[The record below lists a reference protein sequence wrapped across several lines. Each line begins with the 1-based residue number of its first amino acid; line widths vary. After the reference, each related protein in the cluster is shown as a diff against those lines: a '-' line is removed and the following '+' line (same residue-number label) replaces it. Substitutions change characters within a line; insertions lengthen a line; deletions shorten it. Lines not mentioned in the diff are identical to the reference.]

1 MRNSVYKT
9 IFVMAAGFVAVRQVR
24 MIGIISVQAT
34 PKEPLARA
42 TKVTRSMSGY
52 RTTNGNIAAIDFG
65 TTSVSVAFT
74 TSGDKDVNTVVLD
87 QSNQDTR
94 IPNTLL
100 LKRTENGST
109 TIISVGND
117 ATTVYSKL
125 RASDR
130 CNYIYFERIKMLMKR
145 DKVVCKYCNIIIW
158 QFILYRSLIV
168 NHLLSHFR
176 ESHFI

>member
-1 MRNSVYKT
+1 
-9 IFVMAAGFVAVRQVR
+9 MATGFVAVRQVR
-24 MIGIISVQAT
+24 MIGIISVRAT

-42 TKVTRSMSGY
+42 TKVTRSISGY

-74 TSGDKDVNTVVLD
+74 TGGDKDVNTLVLD
-87 QSNQDTR
+87 QSNLDTR

-109 TIISVGND
+109 SIISVGND

-145 DKVVCKYCNIIIW
+145 DKVVCVSTT
-158 QFILYRSLIV
+158 ILLYD
-168 NHLLSHFR
+168 NLLRTGGH
-176 ESHFI
+176 

>member
-1 MRNSVYKT
+1 
-9 IFVMAAGFVAVRQVR
+9 MATGFVAVRQVR
-24 MIGIISVQAT
+24 MIGIISVKAT

-42 TKVTRSMSGY
+42 TKVNRSISGY

-74 TSGDKDVNTVVLD
+74 TDGDKDVNTLVLD
-87 QSNQDTR
+87 ESSLDTR

-100 LKRTENGST
+100 LKRSENGTIS
-109 TIISVGND
+109 IISLGND

-145 DKVVCKYCNIIIW
+145 DKVVCKYYNIIIW
-158 QFILYRSLIV
+158 KFTVYRSLIV
-168 NHLLSHFR
+168 NHLLSRFQ